1 MAVTPVRLAMPP
13 FDHRS
18 HAPAEPV
25 APVAPMAQAQQ
36 DDKPHERTGGGRHA
50 QGGHH
55 AHVPGHG
62 PTPRPRRSASAK
74 TNRSRRRRRAGAPVE
89 DDEIELPEAEHH
101 ADGVASVGF
110 QDEHPDGGND
120 HDEGERERSRHE
132 RLGRVRGHW
141 AEQVQAAESGPR
153 AAHAGAGTAQ
163 AVDAFVST
171 SCGLVAAW
179 QPGDRAAMAMQQA
192 KLALLRTGA
201 GAAQLDSGG
210 LARVA
215 EHLRNRMPAG
225 RDPGNPTLNLMLP
238 MLVLQLQLARTPDQ
252 LDEAIA
258 RVQASV
264 WGAR

>member
-1 MAVTPVRLAMPP
+1 MAVTPVRLAMPS
-13 FDHRS
+13 FDHRLQ
-18 HAPAEPV
+18 APVE
-25 APVAPMAQAQQ
+25 PVAPMAQPQR
-36 DDKPHERTGGGRHA
+36 DDKQHEQAAGARHA

-62 PTPRPRRSASAK
+62 PTPRPRRNASAK

-89 DDEIELPEAEHH
+89 DDEIELPEAGHH

-141 AEQVQAAESGPR
+141 AEQVQSADSGPQ

-163 AVDAFVST
+163 AVDAFVSA

-179 QPGDRAAMAMQQA
+179 RPGDRAAMAMQRA
-192 KLALLRTGA
+192 KLELLRTGP
-201 GAAQLDSGG
+201 GAARLDSGG

-215 EHLRNRMPAG
+215 EHLLNHMPAG